1 VRPAP
6 SRGRGAAPSPA
17 ANALLPR
24 FVLRTLVWLPLT
36 FALWY
41 FAAPILLWPVR
52 ALSGAL
58 SRVLFGDLVAAVEM
72 TGATLSF
79 LTTLRP
85 GSAAGGG
92 AVSVDVNLLLYA
104 FGLPLFAALTLAARS
119 AHWARTLLVGYV
131 VLLPFIVWGALADLL
146 KNVALTTSPLV
157 ASQAGF
163 SPVQREL
170 IAFAYQ
176 FGALILPAVAPAVAW
191 LATHRAF
198 LDRLRRGA

>member
-1 VRPAP
+1 VRSAP
-6 SRGRGAAPSPA
+6 SRGPGVAPSPA

-24 FVLRTLVWLPLT
+24 FVLRALVWLPLT

-52 ALSGAL
+52 ALCGAVA
-58 SRVLFGDLVAAVEM
+58 RVLFGDLVASVEM

-85 GSAAGGG
+85 GSAVGGG

-104 FGLPLFAALTLAARS
+104 FGLPLFVALTLAARS
-119 AHWARTLLVGYV
+119 ANWARTLLVGYV
-131 VLLPFIVWGALADLL
+131 ALLPFIVWGALADLL
-146 KNVALTTSPLV
+146 KNIALTTSPLV

-176 FGALILPAVAPAVAW
+176 FGALILPAVAPAVVW
-191 LATHRAF
+191 LSTHRSF